1 MDKQYGV
8 MKVILLLG
16 AGVGIKILMDMVNK
30 MNLNNDAEINYLVA
44 NDDLSSL
51 RFTSSSSREEIKNIV
66 SKVYKNILK
75 TNASSSTLNSWTNKL
90 STKQSTLYDFLVS
103 VITPKINL
111 LNTTTLAQY
120 LYLSVLDRQATISES
135 SKLVSVFNEELRQY
149 GSKER
154 ALKKL
159 LTYFV
164 KMSSIVS
171 YCNKLGI
178 KAI

>member
-1 MDKQYGV
+1 M
-8 MKVILLLG
+8 L
-16 AGVGIKILMDMVNK
+16 A
-30 MNLNNDAEINYLVA
+30 
-44 NDDLSSL
+44 
-51 RFTSSSSREEIKNIV
+51 
-66 SKVYKNILK
+66 
-75 TNASSSTLNSWTNKL
+75 
-90 STKQSTLYDFLVS
+90 KQSTLYDFLVS

-111 LNTTTLAQY
+111 LNTTTLAQS
-120 LYLSVLDRQATISES
+120 LYLSVLNRQATINEY

-154 ALKKL
+154 ALKKM

-164 KMSSIVS
+164 KMSSVVS